1 MKISRSPYLVQVH
14 LTNLSALLHGGREVI
29 GYIYHTL
36 VLLLVVDLHY
46 IYQFYA
52 YFGRARRV
60 WISFVLFGFSP
71 E

>member
-46 IYQFYA
+46 IISILCLFWEGKEGMDK
-52 YFGRARRV
+52 FGLV
-60 WISFVLFGFSP
+60 WVFS
-71 E
+71 